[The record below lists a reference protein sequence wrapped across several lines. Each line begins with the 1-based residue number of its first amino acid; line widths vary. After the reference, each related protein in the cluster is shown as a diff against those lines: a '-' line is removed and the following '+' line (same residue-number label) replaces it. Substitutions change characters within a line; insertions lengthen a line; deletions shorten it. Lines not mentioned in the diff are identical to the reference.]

1 MEQAG
6 ARPRAPGGLA
16 RKPVLVAVDDD
27 SAALQ
32 RLENELRR
40 RYGSDYR
47 VVCERS
53 PGAALEALEAMQK
66 SREDVAV
73 VVADQWMGEGLTGTE
88 FLARVHPLFPDAKR
102 ALLIDWGA
110 WGDRETAN
118 AILRAVALGHMEY
131 YILKPWRSPDEL
143 FHRTITELIHEW
155 TRASSASP
163 QAVEVV
169 AEQWSPRA
177 HELRDLLDR
186 NGVPH
191 VFHRSDSVRGQQ
203 LLREAGMPGT
213 REPVVF
219 LLDERVLVD
228 PSNAELAAAYGVTT
242 RLGDCYD
249 FDVIVLGA
257 GPAGL
262 SASVYASSEGLETL
276 TIEAESIGG
285 QAGSSSLIRNYLG
298 FSRGVS
304 GAELAQR
311 AYQQAWVFGT
321 SFLLMRRATAL
332 RTEGDRHVVTISDG
346 SEATARAV
354 ILATGVSYRRL
365 GIPALEALHGAGVF
379 YGAPVSEARP
389 LAGEQV
395 YIVGGG
401 NSAGQAAMHL
411 ARFAEQVTLLVRGAS
426 PAASMSQYLSDQ
438 LDARANVDLR
448 LNTEVVDGGGD
459 GRLEHLT
466 VRDRISGDTETVPA
480 AGLFVLIGAR
490 PHTDWLPREI
500 DRDRWGYVFTG
511 TDAVRERRASGD
523 PLTWTPLM
531 LETSVPRV
539 LAVGDVRH
547 GSVKRVASA
556 VGEGSVAVEQMH
568 HCLAREI
575 PASGTGLRA
584 ATEPSAQP
592 AR

>member
-1 MEQAG
+1 
-6 ARPRAPGGLA
+6 
-16 RKPVLVAVDDD
+16 VLLAVDDD
-27 SAALQ
+27 AAALGRVAQ
-32 RLENELRR
+32 ELRR
-40 RYGSDYR
+40 RYESDYR

-53 PGAALEALEAMQK
+53 PATALSALEAMRK
-66 SREDVAV
+66 SRHDVAV
-73 VVADQWMGEGLTGTE
+73 VLADQWLGEGLTGTE
-88 FLARVHPLFPDAKR
+88 FLARVHPLYPDAKR
-102 ALLIDWGA
+102 ALLVDWGA
-110 WGDRETAN
+110 WGDRQTAD
-118 AILRAVALGHMEY
+118 AILRAIALGHIDY
-131 YILKPWRSPDEL
+131 YVLKPWRSPDEF
-143 FHRTITELIHEW
+143 FHRTVTELIHEW
-155 TRASSASP
+155 TRASSAGP
-163 QAVEVV
+163 QEVEVV
-169 AEQWSPRA
+169 AEQRSPRA
-177 HELRDLLDR
+177 HELRSLLAR

-191 VFHRSDSVRGQQ
+191 AFHSSDSTRGQQ
-203 LLREAGMPGT
+203 LLQGAGMESTKG
-213 REPVVF
+213 PVVF
-219 LLDERVLVD
+219 LMDERVLVD

-242 RLGDCYD
+242 QLGERRD

-298 FSRGVS
+298 FSRGVT

-321 SFLLMRRATAL
+321 SFLLMRKATAL
-332 RTEGDRHVVTISDG
+332 RTEGERHVVTISDG

-365 GIPALEALHGAGVF
+365 GIPALESLGGLGVF
-379 YGAPVSEARP
+379 YGASVSEART
-389 LAGEQV
+389 LRGERV

-401 NSAGQAAMHL
+401 NSAGQAAMNL
-411 ARFAEQVTLLVRGAS
+411 ARFAEQVTLLVRGSS

-438 LDARANVDLR
+438 LEARPNVDLR
-448 LNTEVVDGGGD
+448 LNTEVIDGGGE

-466 VRDRISGDTETVPA
+466 LRDRISGEAESVSA
-480 AGLFVLIGAR
+480 GGLFILIGGH
-490 PHTDWLPREI
+490 PHTDWLPRQIE
-500 DRDRWGYVFTG
+500 RDRWGYLLTG
-511 TDAVRERRASGD
+511 PDAVRERQASGN

-568 HCLAREI
+568 QCLAREI
-575 PASGTGLRA
+575 SASPAGFREPA
-584 ATEPSAQP
+584 EPSAQP
-592 AR
+592 AG

>member
-1 MEQAG
+1 MGERGLEIG
-6 ARPRAPGGLA
+6 ATRDVS
-16 RKPVLVAVDDD
+16 RKPVLFVVDDET
-27 SAALQ
+27 AALE
-32 RLENELRR
+32 RLEQELRR
-40 RYGSDYR
+40 YENHYTIAS
-47 VVCERS
+47 ERS
-53 PGAALEALEAMQK
+53 PAEALSALEAMRQ
-66 SREDVAV
+66 SGHDVAV
-73 VVADQWMGEGLTGTE
+73 ILSDQWMGETLTGTD
-88 FLARVHPLFPDAKR
+88 FLARARALYPDAKR
-102 ALLIDWGA
+102 ALLVDWGA
-110 WGDRETAN
+110 WGDRQTAD
-118 AILRAVALGHMEY
+118 AILHAVAFGHIDY
-131 YILKPWRSPDEL
+131 YVLKPWRSPDEF
-143 FHRTITELIHEW
+143 FHRTVTELIHEW
-155 TRASSASP
+155 TRASSAGP
-163 QAVEVV
+163 REVEVV

-177 HELRDLLDR
+177 HELRSLLAR

-191 VFHRSDSVRGQQ
+191 AFHPLDSIRGRQ
-203 LLREAGMPGT
+203 LLRGAGMEDT
-213 REPVVF
+213 EAPVVF

-228 PSNAELAAAYGVTT
+228 PSNAELASAYGVST
-242 RLGDCYD
+242 RLERHD

-311 AYQQAWVFGT
+311 AYQQAWIFGT
-321 SFLLMRRATAL
+321 SFLLMHTATAW
-332 RTEGDRHVVTISDG
+332 RIEGERHVVTISDG

-365 GIPALEALHGAGVF
+365 GIPALEALVGAGLF
-379 YGAPVSEARP
+379 YGASVSEARA
-389 LAGEQV
+389 LTGEHV

-411 ARFAEQVTLLVRGAS
+411 ARFATQVTLLVRGSS
-426 PAASMSQYLSDQ
+426 PAASMSQYLQDE
-438 LDARANVDLR
+438 LEATANVDVR
-448 LNTEVVDGGGD
+448 LSTEAIDGGGD

-466 VRDRISGDTETVPA
+466 LRDRTSGATETVS
-480 AGLFVLIGAR
+480 AGALLVLIGGR
-490 PHTDWLPREI
+490 PNTDWLPRQI
-500 DRDRWGYVFTG
+500 ARDRWGYILTG
-511 TDAVRERRASGD
+511 PDAVRERRASGD

-539 LAVGDVRH
+539 LAAGDVRH

-556 VGEGSVAVEQMH
+556 VGEGSVAVEQIH

-575 PASGTGLRA
+575 ALDRHVPGAASG
-584 ATEPSAQP
+584 
-592 AR
+592 ART

>member
-1 MEQAG
+1 
-6 ARPRAPGGLA
+6 
-16 RKPVLVAVDDD
+16 V
-27 SAALQ
+27 
-32 RLENELRR
+32 
-40 RYGSDYR
+40 
-47 VVCERS
+47 
-53 PGAALEALEAMQK
+53 
-66 SREDVAV
+66 
-73 VVADQWMGEGLTGTE
+73 
-88 FLARVHPLFPDAKR
+88 
-102 ALLIDWGA
+102 DWGA
-110 WGDRETAN
+110 WGDRQTAD
-118 AILRAVALGHMEY
+118 AILHAVAFGHIDY
-131 YILKPWRSPDEL
+131 YVLKPWRSPDEF
-143 FHRTITELIHEW
+143 FHRTVTELIHEW
-155 TRASSASP
+155 TRASSAGP
-163 QAVEVV
+163 REVEVV

-177 HELRDLLDR
+177 HELRSLLAR

-191 VFHRSDSVRGQQ
+191 AFHPLDSIRGHQ
-203 LLREAGMPGT
+203 LLRGAGMEDT
-213 REPVVF
+213 EAPVVF

-228 PSNAELAAAYGVTT
+228 PSNAELASAYGVST
-242 RLGDCYD
+242 RLERHD

-311 AYQQAWVFGT
+311 AYQQAWIFGT
-321 SFLLMRRATAL
+321 SFLLMHQATAW
-332 RTEGDRHVVTISDG
+332 RIEGERHVVTISDG

-365 GIPALEALHGAGVF
+365 GIPALEALVGAGLF
-379 YGAPVSEARP
+379 YGASVSEARA
-389 LAGEQV
+389 LTGEHV

-411 ARFAEQVTLLVRGAS
+411 ARFAKQVTLLVRGSS
-426 PAASMSQYLSDQ
+426 PAASMSQYLQDE
-438 LDARANVDLR
+438 LGATANVDVR
-448 LNTEVVDGGGD
+448 LNTEAIDGGGD

-466 VRDRISGDTETVPA
+466 LRDRTSGATDTVS
-480 AGLFVLIGAR
+480 AGALLVLIGGR
-490 PHTDWLPREI
+490 PNTDWLPRQI
-500 DRDRWGYVFTG
+500 ARDRWGYILTG
-511 TDAVRERRASGD
+511 PDAVRERRASGD

-556 VGEGSVAVEQMH
+556 VGEGSVAVEQIH

-575 PASGTGLRA
+575 ALDQHVPGAASG
-584 ATEPSAQP
+584 
-592 AR
+592 ART